1 MLTPFVFRNLFDE
14 VLDSSLNT
22 HSAGAMMRTDI
33 VKTEDGHEL
42 IIDVPGVKRENLTVE
57 LNKGYL
63 VINAAIGQ
71 NNTDDEQKKEKY
83 VRRERFVGI
92 YRRSFYVGENVKQ
105 EDIKA
110 KFEDGVLHLFVPD
123 VKPAP
128 QIEQNKFIPIEG

>member
-14 VLDSSLNT
+14 MLDSSFNT

-33 VKTEDGHEL
+33 VEKEDGHEL

-57 LNKGYL
+57 LNNGYL
-63 VINAAIGQ
+63 VINATIGQ
-71 NNTDDEQKKEKY
+71 NSTDEEHKKEKY
-83 VRRERFVGI
+83 VRRERFIGT
-92 YRRSFYVGENVKQ
+92 YRRSFYLGEAIKQ

-110 KFEDGVLHLFVPD
+110 KFEEGVLRLFVPD

-128 QIEQNKFIPIEG
+128 QIEQSKFIPIEG